1 MGVSNVLIIVLNVV
15 TAVLSIP
22 LIAAGAWLAK
32 QHSTDCFR
40 FLQGPVIA
48 LGVFILLVS
57 IAGCAGASCRNK
69 CLLWIYLVVMFLL
82 IVLLFIFTIFA
93 FVVTNKTAGNI
104 VGNKGYKEYR
114 LGDYSTW
121 LQRQVNKA
129 SNWDKIESCISEANF
144 CSDLAKEYPE
154 ADYSTAASFSQAE
167 LSPIQSGCCIPPSV
181 CGCTFK
187 NATFWS
193 PCSNTTASTDCTTYK
208 TDSTTYCYN
217 CNSCKA
223 GVLQNITKDWR
234 KVAVVNIVMLVFL
247 IIVYSVGCCAFRN
260 VKNSGYGKGGYP

>member
-1 MGVSNVLIIVLNVV
+1 MGVSNVLIILLNVV
-15 TAVLSIP
+15 TGLLSIP
-22 LIAAGAWLAK
+22 LIAAGAWLSK
-32 QHSTDCFR
+32 QHSTDCYR

-57 IAGCAGASCRNK
+57 IAGCAGAACRNR

-82 IVLLFIFTIFA
+82 IVLLFVFTIFA

-114 LGDYSTW
+114 LGDYSSW

-129 SNWDKIESCISEANF
+129 SNWEKIESCLSEAKF
-144 CSDLAKEYPE
+144 CSHLADDYPLSKYPTE
-154 ADYSTAASFSQAE
+154 TSFNQADI
-167 LSPIQSGCCIPPSV
+167 SPIQSGCCIPPSA
-181 CGCTFK
+181 CGCTYV
-187 NATFWS
+187 NAIFWS
-193 PCSNTTASTDCTTYK
+193 PCSNTTVGTDCGAYK
-208 TDSTTYCYN
+208 TDSATLCYK
-217 CNSCKA
+217 CDSCKA

-234 KVAVVNIVMLVFL
+234 KVAIVNVVMLVFF

-260 VKNSGYGKGGYP
+260 VKNDGYRKGYP